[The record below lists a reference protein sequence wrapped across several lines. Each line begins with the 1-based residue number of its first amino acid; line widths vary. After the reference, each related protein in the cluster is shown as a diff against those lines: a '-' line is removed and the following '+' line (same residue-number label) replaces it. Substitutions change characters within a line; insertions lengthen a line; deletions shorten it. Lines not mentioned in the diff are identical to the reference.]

1 MRKSIVINTNKLKY
15 LSMSTL
21 RRRKFSQDE
30 KQAILEE
37 ANLRG
42 ITVVLREHKLSYSV
56 FSRWKE
62 HIRSDYKNEQKSRY
76 KILQELKS
84 LVTGNERLK
93 EIIANQALQIQIQ
106 AEKLKNKVM

>member
-1 MRKSIVINTNKLKY
+1 
-15 LSMSTL
+15 MSTL
-21 RRRKFSQDE
+21 RRKFSQDE

-62 HIRSDYKNEQKSRY
+62 QIRSDDKNEQKSRY
-76 KILQELKS
+76 KILQELKN
-84 LVTGNERLK
+84 LVTENERLK
-93 EIIANQALQIQIQ
+93 KIIANQALQIQIQ
-106 AEKLKNKVM
+106 TEKLKNKHVM